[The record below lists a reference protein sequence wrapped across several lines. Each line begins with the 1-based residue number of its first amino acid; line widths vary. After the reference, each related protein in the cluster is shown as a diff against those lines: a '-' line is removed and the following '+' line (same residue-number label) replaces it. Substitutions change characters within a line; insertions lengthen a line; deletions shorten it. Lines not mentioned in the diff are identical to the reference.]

1 MKSKTFVHVS
11 RISNKVWMK
20 HFILLFFLFISDC
33 FDRGHLSFDIKIRLL
48 HMFGAIMCGSQV
60 KIGYFMSFNAVISL
74 IHATTVIGVGWWCVK
89 LLSRIF
95 RGSTRKKPPTCRKSL
110 KKLVK
115 QDKQSSRWAPVLRPK
130 TSKLCSNHRFFS
142 FYLELYKYKFKNL
155 IRTSKLKFSFRGLDK
170 YNEQNVAQMKQ

>member
-1 MKSKTFVHVS
+1 
-11 RISNKVWMK
+11 
-20 HFILLFFLFISDC
+20 
-33 FDRGHLSFDIKIRLL
+33 
-48 HMFGAIMCGSQV
+48 
-60 KIGYFMSFNAVISL
+60 MSFNAVISL

-155 IRTSKLKFSFRGLDK
+155 IRTSKLKLSFRGLDK